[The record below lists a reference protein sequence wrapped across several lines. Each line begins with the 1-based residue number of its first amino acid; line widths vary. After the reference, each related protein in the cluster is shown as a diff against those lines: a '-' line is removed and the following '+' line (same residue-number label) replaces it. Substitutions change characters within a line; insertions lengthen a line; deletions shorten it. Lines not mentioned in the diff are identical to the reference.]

1 MGIILCDDIL
11 ELIGKKVERIRNQKW
26 WEGLYGYN
34 TSFEKYAGGISHEF
48 FRQKNLS
55 SYHAAQIGCHFT
67 WQLSIPPIGG
77 YPEKV
82 LQYIL
87 STWHTKCELN
97 AYTCLPSYNTMR
109 RILNN
114 SKKNKFKE

>member
-1 MGIILCDDIL
+1 MLL
-11 ELIGKKVERIRNQKW
+11 RIEIASSTSLVSLSISAYKTAKYKLFGFNNN
-26 WEGLYGYN
+26 N
-34 TSFEKYAGGISHEF
+34 TSFEKYAGGISHET

-77 YPEKV
+77 YPTKI

-87 STWHTKCELN
+87 STWHNKCEMN
-97 AYTCLPSYNTMR
+97 AYTCLVSYNTMR

-114 SKKNKFKE
+114 S